1 MFAYGWWGLVPA
13 YFKLVAHVPPM
24 MVLAHRVVW
33 SVALL
38 VIIVAIQRRRDELLG
53 TLLQRRVMLTLAGS
67 TVAVALNWLTFIY
80 AVSVNRVLEASLG
93 YFVTPLFT
101 VVLAIV
107 FLKERLRFA
116 QAAALL
122 IAVAGVILLAV
133 RGGQVPWLALALAL
147 TFSTYGLLRKI
158 APVGPVV
165 GLTVE
170 TTLMLPLGVGV
181 ITWDLALGAEPRLS
195 TTTYGWLLLSGVV
208 TTAPLLAF
216 AAAARRLR
224 LSTLGFL
231 QYLGPTLQF
240 LLAVLAYDEPFTHVH
255 AVSFGLIWL
264 ALLIYS
270 ISSLQGYR
278 AGEARQKQ
286 LLDVPVTAVPE

>member
-1 MFAYGWWGLVPA
+1 LFAYGWWGLVPA
-13 YFKLVAHVPPM
+13 YFKLVAHVPPI

-38 VIIVAIQRRRDELLG
+38 VIIVA
-53 TLLQRRVMLTLAGS
+53 LQRRWDDLRATLRSRRLMLTLCGS

-93 YFVTPLFT
+93 YFITPLFT
-101 VVLAIV
+101 VVLAMV
-107 FLKERLRFA
+107 FLKERLRTV

-122 IAVAGVILLAV
+122 IAAAGVVLLAV
-133 RGGQVPWLALALAL
+133 RGGHVPWLALALAL

-170 TTLMLPLGVGV
+170 TTLMLPLGVGL
-181 ITWDLALGAEPRLS
+181 IAWDLTRAAGPVLS
-195 TTTYGWLLLSGVV
+195 TTTYGWLLLSGVI

-216 AAAARRLR
+216 AAAAQRLR

-240 LLAVLAYDEPFTHVH
+240 LLAVLRYNEPFTHVH

-278 AGEARQKQ
+278 AGGTREKQ
-286 LLDVPVTAVPE
+286 LLEVPVTAVPE

>member
-170 TTLMLPLGVGV
+170 TTLMLPMGIGL
-181 ITWDLALGAEPRLS
+181 ITWDLASGAEVKREDFRTRYKPEPEFICGPPPS
-195 TTTYGWLLLSGVV
+195 
-208 TTAPLLAF
+208 TAP
-216 AAAARRLR
+216 
-224 LSTLGFL
+224 
-231 QYLGPTLQF
+231 
-240 LLAVLAYDEPFTHVH
+240 
-255 AVSFGLIWL
+255 
-264 ALLIYS
+264 
-270 ISSLQGYR
+270 
-278 AGEARQKQ
+278 AG
-286 LLDVPVTAVPE
+286 